1 MCHEGVAF
9 PPTEVKREDQG
20 HLDLGGYSSDSP
32 EKSEGQRWLAG
43 LSRSR
48 EREKGLHWGCLEL
61 SVVRAKNTG
70 ARWVQ
75 EDYLKGKHVSAERN
89 WRDCGMPRV

>member
-9 PPTEVKREDQG
+9 PPTEVKREAQG

-48 EREKGLHWGCLEL
+48 EREKGLHWG
-61 SVVRAKNTG
+61 V
-70 ARWVQ
+70 
-75 EDYLKGKHVSAERN
+75 
-89 WRDCGMPRV
+89 P